1 VLSFLDRKD
10 LTTDR
15 FAAIMTHEI
24 YLYPGSGSLGDRHG
38 DHVIIA
44 PQYNCTEADVE
55 VLAARTI
62 GAIKMF
68 FKEMGI

>member
-1 VLSFLDRKD
+1 
-10 LTTDR
+10 
-15 FAAIMTHEI
+15 MTHEI

-68 FKEMGI
+68 FEEAAIDKPKTHQEVQE

>member
-1 VLSFLDRKD
+1 
-10 LTTDR
+10 
-15 FAAIMTHEI
+15 MTNEI
-24 YLYPGSGSLGDRHG
+24 YLYPGSGSLGGRHG

-55 VLAARTI
+55 ILAARTI

-68 FKEMGI
+68 FEETAR

>member
-1 VLSFLDRKD
+1 
-10 LTTDR
+10 
-15 FAAIMTHEI
+15 MTHGI

-44 PQYNCTEADVE
+44 PQYNCTEADIE

-68 FKEMGI
+68 FEETAR

>member
-1 VLSFLDRKD
+1 
-10 LTTDR
+10 
-15 FAAIMTHEI
+15 MTHEI

-55 VLAARTI
+55 VLAAHTT

-68 FKEMGI
+68 FEETAR